1 MNLAFMILY
10 SLYYELLQFRLDEKV
25 VSYDAIK
32 DKTTINRKENRKTRR
47 VG

>member
-1 MNLAFMILY
+1 MNLAFTILY
-10 SLYYELLQFRLDEKV
+10 SLYYELLQFGLDEKV

-32 DKTTINRKENRKTRR
+32 DKTMIYRKENRKTRR

>member
-25 VSYDAIK
+25 VIYYAIK
-32 DKTTINRKENRKTRR
+32 DKTMMNRKENGKTRR